1 MQINI
6 DKKEAD
12 LTAKQNT
19 KALEDLF
26 SKSTDEI
33 VDGLVQA
40 ADGDHELALKSLEQ
54 YMNTHDGF
62 NRNILSAHQKLQNKV
77 ESMKNSKF
85 NKMIGE
91 ALIKFKEDNERENQ
105 VYEVASSFAN
115 KYTCAEMADRLAD
128 MNREIVQANEYAQQ
142 KINELNIS
150 EKEFEIVLDK
160 YYDYC
165 KSIGTACIFDT
176 KNLVFNN

>member
-115 KYTCAEMADRLAD
+115 KNCVLLSITLIWKSRYCLSITLSGQTFGALSTKQRLIIPKLTCKL
-128 MNREIVQANEYAQQ
+128 V
-142 KINELNIS
+142 
-150 EKEFEIVLDK
+150 
-160 YYDYC
+160 
-165 KSIGTACIFDT
+165 
-176 KNLVFNN
+176 NL